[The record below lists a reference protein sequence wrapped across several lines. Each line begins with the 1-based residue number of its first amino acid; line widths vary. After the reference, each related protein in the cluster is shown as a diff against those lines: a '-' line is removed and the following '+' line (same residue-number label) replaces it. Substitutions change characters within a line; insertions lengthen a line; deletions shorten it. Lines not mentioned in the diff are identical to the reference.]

1 MGTEILEEVFRVIK
15 DRKKNP
21 IQDSYVSGLMSKGRE
36 SILDKV
42 REESMELIKASEVEG
57 RKELIHESADLIF
70 HIMVL
75 LGSEGVEFEEVLE
88 ELRRRRK
95 PRETE

>member
-42 REESMELIKASEVEG
+42 REESMELIKASE
-57 RKELIHESADLIF
+57 
-70 HIMVL
+70 
-75 LGSEGVEFEEVLE
+75 
-88 ELRRRRK
+88 
-95 PRETE
+95 